1 MHAGLLVAYSA
12 LTHGEFT
19 VAQELPT
26 AKSTNVEIGDRLK
39 LERQRLALGQAEF
52 GAKAG
57 VSKTSQFN
65 YESGERSPDAAYLN
79 AADSIGVDVLYV
91 VTGQRSPGNDDS
103 FVVVPRHDAA
113 ASAGPGVVNGHE
125 AEAQVEGLC
134 FSRRWLKHRGL
145 AAGNLRVIDVAGES
159 MMGKLSNGD
168 KVLIDMSQTMPRS
181 GFAYVLRQGEELLVK
196 YCQLLPDGILRLS
209 SENPNFAPYDIN
221 LAKSQDVSILGRVV
235 ASTHEW

>member
-1 MHAGLLVAYSA
+1 MTHEPS
-12 LTHGEFT
+12 LT
-19 VAQELPT
+19 
-26 AKSTNVEIGDRLK
+26 KSTNVEIGDRLK
-39 LERQRLALGQAEF
+39 LERQRIGLGQAEF

-65 YESGERSPDAAYLN
+65 YESGERMPDASYL
-79 AADSIGVDVLYV
+79 AAAHTMGVDVLYV

-113 ASAGPGVVNGHE
+113 ASAGPGAVNGYE

-134 FSRRWLKHRGL
+134 FSRRWLNKRGL
-145 AAGNLRVIDVAGES
+145 APANLRVIDVAGES
-159 MMGKLSNGD
+159 MSGKLADGD
-168 KVLIDMSQTMPRS
+168 KVLIDMGQTLPKS
-181 GFAYVLRQGEELLVK
+181 GYAYVLRQDDELLVK

-209 SENPNFAPYDIN
+209 SENSNFPPYDIN

>member
-1 MHAGLLVAYSA
+1 MKDS
-12 LTHGEFT
+12 LT
-19 VAQELPT
+19 V
-26 AKSTNVEIGDRLK
+26 KSTNVEIGDRLK
-39 LERQRLALGQAEF
+39 LERQRISLGQAEF

-65 YESGERSPDAAYLN
+65 YESGERMPDAAYL
-79 AADSIGVDVLYV
+79 AAAHTMGVDVLYV

-113 ASAGPGVVNGHE
+113 ASAGPGAVNGHE

-134 FSRRWLKHRGL
+134 FSRRWLNKRGL
-145 AAGNLRVIDVAGES
+145 TPGNLRVIDVTGES
-159 MMGKLSNGD
+159 MAGKLADGD
-168 KVLIDMSQTMPRS
+168 KVLIDMGQTLPKS
-181 GFAYVLRQGEELLVK
+181 GYAYVLRQDDELLVK
-196 YCQLLPDGILRLS
+196 YCQLLPNGILRLS
-209 SENPNFAPYDIN
+209 SENSNFPPYDIN